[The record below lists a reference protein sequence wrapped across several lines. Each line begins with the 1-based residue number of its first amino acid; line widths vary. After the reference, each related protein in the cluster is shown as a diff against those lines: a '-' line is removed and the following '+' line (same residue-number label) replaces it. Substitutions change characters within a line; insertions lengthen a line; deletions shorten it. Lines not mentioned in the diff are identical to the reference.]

1 MRMDHESSPPSR
13 WIVFGTALV
22 YFALGSLST
31 AHFMHLK
38 EAWSDSHRVL
48 HLEIHHGVP
57 GRGVAL
63 VQRLRRASRSQARQ
77 GRDLVRCWIPG
88 GARLIHTDP
97 PFVYSVT
104 DASHQEAETDWDA
117 ATKE

>member
-1 MRMDHESSPPSR
+1 MRTDQESSPLSR

-48 HLEIHHGVP
+48 HLEIHHAVP
-57 GRGVAL
+57 GRGAAL
-63 VQRLRRASRSQARQ
+63 AERLRGTSRLQAKH
-77 GRDLVRCWIPG
+77 GLDVVRCM
-88 GARLIHTDP
+88 AQ
-97 PFVYSVT
+97 
-104 DASHQEAETDWDA
+104 ASHQVAKTDWEA
-117 ATKE
+117 AMK

>member
-38 EAWSDSHRVL
+38 EAWSDSHRVY
-48 HLEIHHGVP
+48 HLEIRHAVP
-57 GRGVAL
+57 GRMTARAE
-63 VQRLRRASRSQARQ
+63 RLRCASTLQATH
-77 GRDLVRCWIPG
+77 GLDVVRLLDTG
-88 GARLIHTDP
+88 TR
-97 PFVYSVT
+97 
-104 DASHQEAETDWDA
+104 
-117 ATKE
+117 

>member
-38 EAWSDSHRVL
+38 EAWSDSHRVY
-48 HLEIHHGVP
+48 HLEIRHAAP
-57 GRGVAL
+57 GRVTARAE
-63 VQRLRRASRSQARQ
+63 RLRCASTLQATH
-77 GRDLVRCWIPG
+77 GLDVVRLLDTGI
-88 GARLIHTDP
+88 R
-97 PFVYSVT
+97 
-104 DASHQEAETDWDA
+104 
-117 ATKE
+117 